1 MSQAYRAQGGIRQA
15 GPQCFVASAAGLL
28 DAPPALRPVVV
39 ARPLARTVSTSR
51 VKPAE
56 LSSPQVAYEMV
67 QGALV
72 RSFSLWALLSDVQAG
87 GCEGARQ

>member
-1 MSQAYRAQGGIRQA
+1 MSQAHRAQGGIRQA
-15 GPQCFVASAAGLL
+15 GPQCFIASAAGLL
-28 DAPPALRPVVV
+28 DAPPAARPVV

-72 RSFSLWALLSDVQAG
+72 RSRALFS
-87 GCEGARQ
+87 